1 MTCQGNCKYP
11 LCLKSTRS
19 IQEFQ
24 DRLEKYLKPEYGELS
39 KQIAQFAVDD
49 LTAAFDKSRWDCLVV
64 EEVVKKFAE
73 VEGDIEIGIPL
84 LKYFE
89 DTDGGIITYG
99 QASGPEEDHDGEIV
113 DQPTLKSLFDGY
125 MQNPVMKYMHGRR
138 PNFPDAVGKALQVW
152 RNPVTKKVYR
162 SEFTDDGPQIL
173 AKVSSASD
181 LEPIRTRI
189 KEEIIKG
196 YSIGGKS
203 LKKVKEFNKL
213 LGRFT
218 TRLFAKAWTETSY
231 VDTPSYKKAFFTV
244 IYKRAGDGAEDIS
257 LEPGENEDNES
268 IGRVQRAKKKTP
280 RRLAR
285 EGTFAEE
292 ITTVKLIGGMMNE
305 NQSDRLETIEKNIR
319 KATSMMRRKKL
330 KTKAGMPKGHKK
342 ISNPS
347 IHGDSAEHF

>member
-64 EEVVKKFAE
+64 EEVVQKFAE

-84 LKYFE
+84 LKY
-89 DTDGGIITYG
+89 
-99 QASGPEEDHDGEIV
+99 
-113 DQPTLKSLFDGY
+113 L
-125 MQNPVMKYMHGRR
+125 HGRR
-138 PNFPDAVGKALQVW
+138 PNVPDPVGKALQVW
-152 RNPVTKKVYR
+152 RNPVTKEVYR
-162 SEFTDDGPQIL
+162 SEFTDDGPKIL

-319 KATSMMRRKKL
+319 KATSMMLRKKL